1 MNLEQEPTVSGF
13 CQRVL
18 SVAEAGDPASAL
30 QSIAAFVIQVI
41 SQERSIARVF
51 SSAKLDRLCLDI
63 GNLFAPVNVTTPR
76 AGKCVFLATG
86 VSKRGGH
93 SRVISSL
100 MQADPASERHVLITN
115 IEHDITDA
123 DVPDFLQ
130 DASVSICREADFAQK
145 VVWLRNQ
152 IRIIAPERIY
162 VLIHHFDSVAIA
174 ALQPGMADQIIYIHN
189 CDHSLSLGSHVPHY
203 RHVDLHAK
211 GYYYCRENCG
221 VKNNQ
226 HWPMVTAPSS
236 LPLRKEF
243 LNADGLVTAT
253 SGGFEKF
260 ESPHLNR
267 KIPYS
272 ISYAEAV
279 PRIIAA
285 TGGRHIHIGGLS
297 RGMLSDIHRGLED
310 GGIAKDRFINV
321 SYVPRIPEALIE
333 RNVDL
338 YLTSFPLGGGLVA
351 IEVMS
356 AGIPI
361 LAHSNYRSAFFSS
374 ADLVYPG
381 AGVWRDLDELSAS
394 LKNYTPD
401 DLKRQS
407 VEAFEFYKEN
417 HLPELLKACVL
428 GVIENRDS
436 DPPRRPVYYAD
447 QLQAFLDEGEVIVDE
462 TEVGAEYAEAFTR
475 LHWRIER
482 TFGKCLCRL
491 GLNKDGE
498 FLKARSNERRRI
510 LRQRKATGQ

>member
-1 MNLEQEPTVSGF
+1 MEQEPTVSGF

-30 QSIAAFVIQVI
+30 QSVVAFVIQVI

-63 GNLFAPVNVTTPR
+63 GSLFAPIDITTPR

-115 IEHDITDA
+115 VNHNITDD

-130 DASVSICREADFAQK
+130 DASVSICQEADLAQK
-145 VVWLRNQ
+145 VIWLRNQ
-152 IRIIAPERIY
+152 LRVIAPERIY

-174 ALQPGMADQIIYIHN
+174 ALQPGIADQIIYIHN

-221 VKNNQ
+221 VKGNEY
-226 HWPMVTAPSS
+226 WPMVTAPSS

-243 LNADGLVTAT
+243 PNADGLVTAT

-260 ESPHLNR
+260 ESPHLR
-267 KIPYS
+267 RQIPYS

-279 PRIIAA
+279 PRILEA

-297 RGMLSDIHRGLED
+297 RGMLDDIHRGLKD
-310 GGIAKDRFINV
+310 KGIAKDCFINI
-321 SYVPRIPEALIE
+321 SYVPRIPEALIK

-338 YLTSFPLGGGLVA
+338 YLTSFPLGGGLAA

-381 AGVWRDLDELSAS
+381 AGVWRDLDELSER
-394 LKNYTPD
+394 LKSYTPD

-407 VEAFEFYKEN
+407 VEAFEFYKAN
-417 HLPELLKACVL
+417 HSPELLKKRVL
-428 GVIENRDS
+428 DVIENRVGDA
-436 DPPRRPVYYAD
+436 PRRPVYYAD
-447 QLQAFLDEGEVIVDE
+447 QLQAFLDEREVIVNE
-462 TEVGAEYAEAFTR
+462 TEVGAEYAETFTR

-482 TFGKCLCRL
+482 AFGKCLCRF

-510 LRQRKATGQ
+510 SRQRKAARQ